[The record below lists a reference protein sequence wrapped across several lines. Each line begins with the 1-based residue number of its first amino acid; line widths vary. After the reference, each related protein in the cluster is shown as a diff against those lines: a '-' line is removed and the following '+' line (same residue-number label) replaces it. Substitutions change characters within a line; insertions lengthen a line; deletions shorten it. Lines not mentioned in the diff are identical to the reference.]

1 MGWNSVIYFAALSAV
16 SDELH
21 DAAIVD
27 GASKVQRILHI
38 DLPTI
43 LPTITI
49 MLVLQIGQLM
59 NVGFEKVYLMQNN
72 LNLATSETIQTYVYK
87 QGLQNADYGYS
98 TAVGLFNNVVNFVL
112 LFSVNTLSRRLGGS
126 SLW

>member
-1 MGWNSVIYFAALSAV
+1 
-16 SDELH
+16 
-21 DAAIVD
+21 
-27 GASKVQRILHI
+27 
-38 DLPTI
+38 
-43 LPTITI
+43 

-59 NVGFEKVYLMQNN
+59 NVGFEKVWLMQNN
-72 LNLATSETIQTYVYK
+72 LNLSASETIQTYVYK

-112 LFSVNTLSRRLGGS
+112 LYTVNTVTRKIGGS

>member
-1 MGWNSVIYFAALSAV
+1 M
-16 SDELH
+16 
-21 DAAIVD
+21 D
-27 GASKVQRILHI
+27 GASKLQRILNI

-43 LPTITI
+43 MPTITI

-72 LNLATSETIQTYVYK
+72 LNLAASETIQTYVYK

-112 LFSVNTLSRRLGGS
+112 LFSVNSITRKIGGS